1 MQREDQPSEAE
12 ENMQLINEVPLEEEE
27 GESQDV
33 TQSRKV
39 HQHMYQQQDQAEGEG
54 QEAEYEFVG
63 DEAADQAHPLPQ
75 ELIQNLSLEQLH

>member
-1 MQREDQPSEAE
+1 MIQNQSGVQEGEDQFQQQ

-39 HQHMYQQQDQAEGEG
+39 QQSTSGAQVHQYSNQ
-54 QEAEYEFVG
+54 
-63 DEAADQAHPLPQ
+63 
-75 ELIQNLSLEQLH
+75 S